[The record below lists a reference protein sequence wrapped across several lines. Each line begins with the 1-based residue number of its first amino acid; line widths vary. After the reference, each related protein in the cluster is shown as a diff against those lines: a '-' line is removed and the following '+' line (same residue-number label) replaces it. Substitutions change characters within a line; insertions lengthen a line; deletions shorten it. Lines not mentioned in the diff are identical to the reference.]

1 MSLQT
6 DIIIVKALRAD
17 AELMKELKAG
27 DVYNTS
33 IEKPDAEME
42 NIPVPYVIVTFDGM
56 SEDSSTK
63 DSSFAGDGD
72 NVTVGIEVAADSRAD
87 VARLAIRI
95 RKAVTEYLKGI
106 DEDDEDYS
114 LVPSSISLSAQG
126 VQYDPVKP
134 CFWQRL
140 VYNCLTEID

>member
-33 IEKPDAEME
+33 IEKPDADMD
-42 NIPVPYVIVTFDGM
+42 NIPVPYIIVTFDGM
-56 SEDSSTK
+56 SEDSYTK

-114 LVPSSISLSAQG
+114 LVPSSISFSAQG